1 MLSNHNAAQRKREND
16 GHHFAGKQDEI
27 YRSKVHCDKLH
38 DASIASLKETVHL
51 VQDDV
56 MEP

>member
-1 MLSNHNAAQRKREND
+1 MLSNHNEAQRKREND
-16 GHHFAGKQDEI
+16 GQHFAGKQDEI
-27 YRSKVHCDKLH
+27 YRSKVHCDTLH
-38 DASIASLKETVHL
+38 AGSIAGLKESVHL